1 MIGLIDQNDERGGAP
16 LYQLKITLKSS
27 KPPIWRRVVVRSDM
41 KPGGGEWDA
50 ARFELEETNEILKR
64 MKV

>member
-1 MIGLIDQNDERGGAP
+1 ME
-16 LYQLKITLKSS
+16 
-27 KPPIWRRVVVRSDM
+27 M
-41 KPGGGEWDA
+41 KEWLGEEWDA